1 MSDEE
6 RMAALRERLEAA
18 KARAEPEEPG
28 GSEYHSMAD
37 VAWRMVLE
45 LVAGIAF
52 GFGIGLGLDT
62 LFGTTP
68 IFLVLFL
75 MFGLAGG
82 VSMLMRTARELQE
95 KQAAQMDE
103 AAEEETRDG

>member
-1 MSDEE
+1 MSDPE
-6 RMAALRERLEAA
+6 RMDALRERLEAA
-18 KARAEPEEPG
+18 KARANPDRPSKET
-28 GSEYHSMAD
+28 HHAMAD

-45 LVAGIAF
+45 LVTGIAF

-62 LFGTTP
+62 LFGTMP

-82 VSMLMRTARELQE
+82 VSMMMRTARDLQE
-95 KQAAQMDE
+95 KQAAEE
-103 AAEEETRDG
+103 AADEETRDG